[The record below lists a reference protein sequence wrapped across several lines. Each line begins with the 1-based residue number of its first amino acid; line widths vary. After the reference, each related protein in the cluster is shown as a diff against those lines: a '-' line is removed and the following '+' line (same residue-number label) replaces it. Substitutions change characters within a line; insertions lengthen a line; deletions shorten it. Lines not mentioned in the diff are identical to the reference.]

1 MRLKY
6 LTLIAALF
14 LVAACT
20 TASEELADTGGEGA
34 ASTTSND
41 GVTTAPATA
50 GDDDEAAADDDE
62 AAADDE
68 TQVAAR
74 TPPGLRPGSQQDL
87 ITNVGDRVFFD
98 FDKFDIKPEAR
109 TILQKQADWLKANP
123 GVSITVEG
131 HADQRGTREYNLA
144 LGERRAT
151 SVKNFLVALGIN
163 DGRVTII
170 SFGKERPVAL
180 GSNDVAWA
188 QNRRG
193 VTVVN

>member
-1 MRLKY
+1 M
-6 LTLIAALF
+6 
-14 LVAACT
+14 
-20 TASEELADTGGEGA
+20 
-34 ASTTSND
+34 
-41 GVTTAPATA
+41 
-50 GDDDEAAADDDE
+50 
-62 AAADDE
+62 
-68 TQVAAR
+68 AAR

-109 TILQKQADWLKANP
+109 TILSKTGRLAESPTK
-123 GVSITVEG
+123 GVSITDRG
-131 HADQRGTREYNLA
+131 PCRSARHAGNTILA

-193 VTVVN
+193 RYRRQLGRPAFAVI